1 MDSIHYLPTEV
12 LEYILYNVDQDTI
25 RDTCTQVCQEWS
37 KIIQAVQFWKR
48 YHHFWSKSKNK
59 YLSKPI
65 GLTKYQKSVIPD
77 KMFNDIYHWK
87 LFSYIKPNENPFEIN
102 LLKNWDGSM
111 VTPEEIQ
118 KQDNRYFEDGF
129 TNPWP
134 TYPFWE
140 VFSSGG
146 KGWKVRT
153 LEIDKENI
161 YNKELIQMYPKLC
174 YVASYHSCTKSQTID
189 LVKDYGIS
197 KNILHNPKYQF
208 DIDIMEWFIMKGP
221 CRYEVIVSL
230 RDENNRMIQE
240 LQCDSKFCTEFENG
254 KWRKIHRIITVC
266 GIRRIRFITFY
277 HGATCNEPVPTH
289 ENNVQEAI
297 GEWANVC
304 TKMAGASITLSY
316 PTLTKLAKEE
326 QLYSNRYIVYPKFEN
341 GKIWT
346 TIDSFGPLGFNKFS
360 LNTFPATATSLTS
373 DEN

>member
-1 MDSIHYLPTEV
+1 MLYLIAIF
-12 LEYILYNVDQDTI
+12 L
-25 RDTCTQVCQEWS
+25 
-37 KIIQAVQFWKR
+37 
-48 YHHFWSKSKNK
+48 
-59 YLSKPI
+59 
-65 GLTKYQKSVIPD
+65 
-77 KMFNDIYHWK
+77 
-87 LFSYIKPNENPFEIN
+87 
-102 LLKNWDGSM
+102 
-111 VTPEEIQ
+111 
-118 KQDNRYFEDGF
+118 DGF

-146 KGWKVRT
+146 KGWKVQT

-254 KWRKIHRIITVC
+254 KWGKIHRIITVC

-289 ENNVQEAI
+289 ENNVQGNNI
-297 GEWANVC
+297 KNVFKKRSVN
-304 TKMAGASITLSY
+304 TASLCICYL
-316 PTLTKLAKEE
+316 
-326 QLYSNRYIVYPKFEN
+326 
-341 GKIWT
+341 
-346 TIDSFGPLGFNKFS
+346 
-360 LNTFPATATSLTS
+360 
-373 DEN
+373 